1 MFFGGCDNAL
11 SGERREEEA
20 ETPHTTPHSCF
31 RNPQTPAHAPT
42 PNPTMALARAGP
54 YGTDPLEMM
63 LSGFMPLMT
72 AGGTSSARM
81 MALDVAE
88 V

>member
-1 MFFGGCDNAL
+1 MPLARPPRQARPTRAHD
-11 SGERREEEA
+11 
-20 ETPHTTPHSCF
+20 H
-31 RNPQTPAHAPT
+31 NPRLR
-42 PNPTMALARAGP
+42 ALAVGTAGP

-72 AGGTSSARM
+72 AGGTSSARL
-81 MALDVAE
+81 MALDVSE

>member
-1 MFFGGCDNAL
+1 MI
-11 SGERREEEA
+11 EA
-20 ETPHTTPHSCF
+20 ETPRPSRSHSCF
-31 RNPQTPAHAPT
+31 RNPNPKTPAHAPT

>member
-1 MFFGGCDNAL
+1 
-11 SGERREEEA
+11 
-20 ETPHTTPHSCF
+20 
-31 RNPQTPAHAPT
+31 
-42 PNPTMALARAGP
+42 MALARAGP

-72 AGGTSSARM
+72 AGGTSSARL
-81 MALDVAE
+81 MALDVSE